1 MWCGIFVSLISFSN
15 VGWAMTVSSEKRGSP
30 RGIVEQGKR
39 HLFQGNRG
47 TKLMPNFEENR
58 GIKIILGNREHK
70 KKIIFWGNRG
80 TSQFISGEQGNSYIP
95 GRASEKVPTSLKDSI
110 ITQ

>member
-15 VGWAMTVSSEKRGSP
+15 AGWAMTVASEKRGSP

-70 KKIIFWGNRG
+70 KKIIFWEKRNKPIYFRG
-80 TSQFISGEQGNSYIP
+80 TRE
-95 GRASEKVPTSLKDSI
+95 
-110 ITQ
+110 